1 MTAMNV
7 LVGDDV
13 LGVGDADVG
22 LGLVVEG
29 HELDLPARLLRL
41 PLNFSTASCVP
52 SLMPSPS
59 AAWPPESG
67 LWVAIL
73 TVPLPWASTGEA
85 AGTKPTA
92 SARQRT
98 RTPRMK

>member
-1 MTAMNV
+1 MTPRMSLSAMMF
-7 LVGDDV
+7 LA
-13 LGVGDADVG
+13 LATPTSG
-22 LGLVVEG
+22 LAWSSNGTSSTLK
-29 HELDLPARLLRL
+29 PAFSRL

-73 TVPLPWASTGEA
+73 IVPLPWASTGEA

-92 SARQRT
+92 SARQTT